1 MTMSAHEEID
11 KGIEDLDAP
20 MDKEK
25 KTGLAKIENRDIA
38 QKEDTAITFTVET
51 QAYVDAL
58 MAAGYDDVDRVRK
71 AISAGGQF
79 GMRPLRSLMRAG
91 IPIELLEKA
100 AWTKQGYE
108 TIDLTLAMVDRER
121 FSVIPISSAKRLMAA
136 PVKTSDGHLQI
147 AVCDPTNIVVLDDI
161 NELFSGEKID
171 IVVAEAAAIRDVLTV
186 LESRERSQGLE
197 VEKELEVEKV
207 EEIKIIDGDGEGKTS
222 KLVKTLVE
230 NAAKQGASDVHIEP
244 NETEVIVRYRKDG
257 VLHVVGKYPISYAS
271 GMINRLK
278 VMSNLDVGERRI
290 PQDGRFGLVFDDRSI
305 DLRLVTLP
313 TSWGIE
319 GAVMRI
325 LDRSSKVT
333 KLEEMGYSKQVLDRY
348 VPLITATQGTLLATG
363 PTGSGKTTALYATL
377 DRIATPDLKVLTI
390 EDPVE
395 YRFSGITQVQVN
407 VKAGMTFARAL
418 RSFMRADPDVI
429 LVGEL
434 RDGETASIGVQ
445 AALTGHF
452 VMATVHA
459 NSAAGVPTRLI
470 DMGVEPFLVSSS
482 VRGVI
487 SQRLVRKL
495 CHRCYIPFEVSNQIK
510 DSFPWQNDPPSTLYK
525 ANTEGCAHCHRTG
538 YTGRTTIAEVLVFD
552 DEISH
557 LVSRNATTHEI
568 ENAACAGGMTTILQD
583 GLDRAAKGIT
593 SIEELSRVVG

>member
-1 MTMSAHEEID
+1 
-11 KGIEDLDAP
+11 
-20 MDKEK
+20 
-25 KTGLAKIENRDIA
+25 
-38 QKEDTAITFTVET
+38 
-51 QAYVDAL
+51 
-58 MAAGYDDVDRVRK
+58 
-71 AISAGGQF
+71 
-79 GMRPLRSLMRAG
+79 
-91 IPIELLEKA
+91 
-100 AWTKQGYE
+100 
-108 TIDLTLAMVDRER
+108 
-121 FSVIPISSAKRLMAA
+121 
-136 PVKTSDGHLQI
+136 
-147 AVCDPTNIVVLDDI
+147 
-161 NELFSGEKID
+161 
-171 IVVAEAAAIRDVLTV
+171 
-186 LESRERSQGLE
+186 
-197 VEKELEVEKV
+197 
-207 EEIKIIDGDGEGKTS
+207 
-222 KLVKTLVE
+222 
-230 NAAKQGASDVHIEP
+230 
-244 NETEVIVRYRKDG
+244 
-257 VLHVVGKYPISYAS
+257 
-271 GMINRLK
+271 
-278 VMSNLDVGERRI
+278 
-290 PQDGRFGLVFDDRSI
+290 
-305 DLRLVTLP
+305 
-313 TSWGIE
+313 
-319 GAVMRI
+319 MRI